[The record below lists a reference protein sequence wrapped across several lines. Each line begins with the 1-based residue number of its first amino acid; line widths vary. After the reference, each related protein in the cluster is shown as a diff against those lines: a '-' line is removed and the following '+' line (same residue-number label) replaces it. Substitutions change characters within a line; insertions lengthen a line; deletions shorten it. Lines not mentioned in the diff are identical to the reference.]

1 MRIVLEDE
9 FGDVI
14 SKARSGRGLGV
25 EEVARAGGVSTGDLA
40 RMEGYELVPEDGV
53 IRRLAEVLGLGGER
67 LIDLARERWVPP
79 DELLDTDAVRVRR
92 IPVGGRY
99 KANAYVLG
107 CVRTKDG
114 AIVDPGDEPDRILDV
129 VGEMGVSPKH
139 ILITHGHG
147 DHTGALPAVK
157 RATGARVWV
166 HREEGVQADEVVDEG
181 DAIEV
186 GALQAVVRH
195 LPGHTS
201 GSIAFVLDG
210 GAFTGDTLFA
220 GSLGRARGT
229 EMYQRM
235 LDAVRT
241 KLFVL
246 DEGTVLFTGHGPAT
260 TVGEEKRHNPFF
272 PDMG

>member
-1 MRIVLEDE
+1 LM
-9 FGDVI
+9 
-14 SKARSGRGLGV
+14 
-25 EEVARAGGVSTGDLA
+25 
-40 RMEGYELVPEDGV
+40 PEDGV
-53 IRRLAEVLGLGGER
+53 IRRLAEILDLGGER
-67 LIDLARERWVPP
+67 LIDLARGRWLPP
-79 DELLDTDAVRVRR
+79 DELLDTEALLVRR

-107 CVRTKDG
+107 CARTKDG

-129 VGEMGVSPKH
+129 VREMGVSPKH

-147 DHTGALPAVK
+147 DHTGALPSVK
-157 RATGARVWV
+157 RATDAKVWV
-166 HREEGVQADEVVDEG
+166 HREEGVSADQVVDEG
-181 DAIEV
+181 DVIEI
-186 GALQAVVRH
+186 GALRVVVRH

-201 GSIAFVLDG
+201 GSVAFVLDG
-210 GAFTGDTLFA
+210 GVFTGDTLFA

-229 EMYQRM
+229 DMYRRM
-235 LDAVRT
+235 LDAVRA